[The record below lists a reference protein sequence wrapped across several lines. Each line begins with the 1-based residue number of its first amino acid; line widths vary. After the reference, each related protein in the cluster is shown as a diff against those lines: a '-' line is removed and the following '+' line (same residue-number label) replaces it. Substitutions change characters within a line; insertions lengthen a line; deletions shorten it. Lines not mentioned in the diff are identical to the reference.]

1 MRKQSKVR
9 PPTFLMGVVV
19 GAIVA
24 IVTLCAT
31 AALAGTGVGGVFNL
45 GRANVVNATTRL
57 SGDSA
62 GRQLQV
68 SNSSTKKGA
77 AGIGIDVAK
86 GKPPLVVNS
95 STKVS
100 NLNADYLDGLH
111 SSALQHR
118 VTASCPAASGIRMV
132 NANGSVT
139 CSLAVPLPDLKQV
152 AELNWYAGVY
162 KGGSYGFNGPFGI
175 AFDGSAHLGDQSG
188 RQLGDRD
195 QRQQRRPCAHRLQGL
210 LRIQW
215 AFRGRL

>member
-1 MRKQSKVR
+1 MPKQSKMR

-19 GAIVA
+19 GSIVA

-95 STKVS
+95 STKVF

-118 VTASCPAASGIRMV
+118 VTASCPAAVGDQDGERERS
-132 NANGSVT
+132 AT
-139 CSLAVPLPDLKQV
+139 CSLAVPVPDLKQV

-162 KGGSYGFNGPFGI
+162 QGGSYGFNGPFGI
-175 AFDGSAHLGDQSG
+175 AFDGRHIWVTDQAGNSVTEINASNG
-188 RQLGDRD
+188 ALVRTVS
-195 QRQQRRPCAHRLQGL
+195 GL
-210 LRIQW
+210 LRVQR